1 MLETKLNSAQA
12 TISLAKLS
20 PLCCGW
26 SVAVV
31 VAAVACLSCFACV
44 SQAVFTAQ
52 HRGDAKTEAQQR
64 RRRELGGRACC
75 LRCPQS
81 VLRGFGK
88 ATSAVG
94 CVVWEQVE
102 IIRIPLSALS
112 VDANLKHWHQKK
124 KKAEDCWNWT
134 GQETEPS
141 QRQVWT
147 LKLIFSFFFFC
158 KIVVYLM
165 GEQINDPSL
174 RRILL
179 SFVPSPS

>member
-1 MLETKLNSAQA
+1 MVEVLLLLLLQWLACLALRVWAKQFSQHNTEEEKQRPKLNN
-12 TISLAKLS
+12 
-20 PLCCGW
+20 
-26 SVAVV
+26 
-31 VAAVACLSCFACV
+31 
-44 SQAVFTAQ
+44 
-52 HRGDAKTEAQQR
+52 GDAENSEERVVFVVHT
-64 RRRELGGRACC
+64 
-75 LRCPQS
+75 

-112 VDANLKHWHQKK
+112 VDANLKHWHQNK

-141 QRQVWT
+141 QRQVWP
-147 LKLIFSFFFFC
+147 LKHLFHSFYFFC

-165 GEQINDPSL
+165 GEQINDRSL